1 LLESLQ
7 SLHKGFFAQ
16 LSIMARLF
24 HLFTAS
30 LICAASALA
39 QTPTPSPAATTQPRS
54 HVERFSTVEMRAGRA
69 EADANAKLTANPNDT
84 EALNLRAAAR
94 VKFGRYAEAYE
105 DLRRAVSLAPGNS
118 EYQAN
123 LGYVLWKLGRLDE
136 AISAE
141 RAALKLDDKN
151 FMAHHQLGRFL
162 LRTGD
167 QKQLA
172 ESAVHLRRALDLDA
186 RQYDVR
192 FELIAAYRALG
203 NRAEA
208 SSQLD
213 FLFDARPSDPRV
225 FYMSGLLA
233 SDRDDL
239 EMAIKEFREALRRD
253 PTLLGALQDL
263 GLAYVKLK
271 RWPEAVETF
280 AELARQDKDAVD
292 AAYLYALALF
302 NAGRAA
308 EAEREVRR
316 ALRINAGAVE
326 AHTLLG
332 VILASRGSADNEAS
346 EALSQAVALNPG
358 SFDAHFYLGRVLY
371 ATKNYADAVKEL
383 RAAVSLNP
391 RHAEARFFLGTAL
404 ESAGESVAAMTEY
417 QELVRLDAQSAIG
430 QMGLGAL
437 LVKQGKIEEA
447 IGALKHA
454 NSLDPKSFETNWA
467 LGRAFALAE
476 RYAEAVEALK
486 TATSLAP
493 NRADA
498 HYQLGLALKRL
509 GRAEEAAR
517 EFALVE
523 KLNTE
528 FRTNTTSR

>member
-7 SLHKGFFAQ
+7 SLRKGFFAP
-16 LSIMARLF
+16 LFIMARLF
-24 HLFTAS
+24 QLFAAS

-39 QTPTPSPAATTQPRS
+39 QTPTPSPTDTTQTRS

-69 EADANAKLTANPNDT
+69 EADTNTKLAANPNDT

-94 VKFGRYAEAYE
+94 VKFGRYTEAYE
-105 DLRRAVSLAPGNS
+105 DLRRAVSLAPANS

-123 LGYVLWKLGRLDE
+123 LGYVLWKLGRLEE
-136 AISAE
+136 AMSAE

-172 ESAVHLRRALDLDA
+172 ESATHLRRALELDA

-239 EMAIKEFREALRRD
+239 EMAIKEFKEALRRD

-280 AELARQDKDAVD
+280 TELARQDKDAVD

-302 NAGRAA
+302 NAGRVPD
-308 EAEREVRR
+308 AEREVRR

-332 VILASRGSADNEAS
+332 VILASRGNADNEAS
-346 EALSQAVALNPG
+346 EALSQAVALNPS

-383 RAAVSLNP
+383 RAAVTLNP

-404 ESAGESVAAMTEY
+404 ESAGESGAAMIEY
-417 QELVRLDAQSAIG
+417 QELVKLDAQSAIG

-447 IGALKHA
+447 IDALKRA
-454 NSLDPKSFETNWA
+454 SSLDPKSYEANWA

-476 RYAEAVEALK
+476 RYAEAVEVLK
-486 TATSLAP
+486 TATTLAP
-493 NRADA
+493 YRADA

-509 GRAEEAAR
+509 GHAEEAAR

-523 KLNTE
+523 KLNTQ
-528 FRTNTTSR
+528 FRTNTTPR